1 MAYITPDDYTVLIR
15 DEIKDVLLSNYSETK
30 LSTAENMAI
39 AQIKNYLSGRYNT
52 DVIFDPLGNR
62 NAHIVMITIDCTLY
76 HLYSSCAPN
85 RIPEHRAAR
94 YQDALNWLKDVSRGT
109 AKTDLPVIT
118 DENGDRSYP
127 FIIRSEHKNENNRW

>member
-1 MAYITPDDYTVLIR
+1 MIR

-52 DVIFDPLGNR
+52 DAIFDPLGNR

-109 AKTDLPVIT
+109 NKTDLPVLT

-127 FIIRSEHKNENNRW
+127 FIIRSERKNENNRW